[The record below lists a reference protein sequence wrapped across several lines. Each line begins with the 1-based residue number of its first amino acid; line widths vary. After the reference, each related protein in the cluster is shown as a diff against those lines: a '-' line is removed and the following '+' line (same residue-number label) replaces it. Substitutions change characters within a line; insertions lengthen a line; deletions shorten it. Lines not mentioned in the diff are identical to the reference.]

1 MDRDTNISAAIARSR
16 RFRRAQRTRRRR
28 IVLAACASA
37 LAGFP
42 LSLSLFGVSS
52 SDVVH
57 AAAAGAESLS
67 DLLDQRS
74 PGERTAAR
82 LTKTKHAKAL
92 TKHMAKAAPHIAL
105 APPDKPNFDQ
115 IADLLQSPGPIDIA
129 PPFAEIAATFPE
141 PGIIPV
147 PGLGGGGGGRG
158 GGGGGGGGIIPP
170 GGGGG
175 GPPVTI
181 PTSEPHTPIPVTP
194 LPEPGT
200 WATMLLGFGLLGW
213 RLRRRE
219 PHRRPATSAI

>member
-1 MDRDTNISAAIARSR
+1 M
-16 RFRRAQRTRRRR
+16 RRRR
-28 IVLAACASA
+28 IVLAACACA

-42 LSLSLFGVSS
+42 LSLSLFGVSG

-67 DLLDQRS
+67 DLLNQRS

-82 LTKTKHAKAL
+82 LTKTKHARAL
-92 TKHMAKAAPHIAL
+92 AKPMAKAAPHIAV
-105 APPDKPNFDQ
+105 APLDKPNFDQ
-115 IADLLQSPGPIDIA
+115 IADLLQAPGTIDIA

-147 PGLGGGGGGRG
+147 PGLGGGGSGG
-158 GGGGGGGGIIPP
+158 GGGGGGGGITPP

-175 GPPVTI
+175 GPVTI

-219 PHRRPATSAI
+219 AHRGLTTSAI